1 MPPRMDVGAG
11 ASHCIRASIFARHAP
26 VLATDY
32 LVQGVAVPPG
42 THEIRLV
49 YRDDDIARGM
59 AAGMIMWLLLLASIG
74 VAMFRERR

>member
-1 MPPRMDVGAG
+1 
-11 ASHCIRASIFARHAP
+11 
-26 VLATDY
+26 
-32 LVQGVAVPPG
+32 VAVPPG

-59 AAGMIMWLLLLASIG
+59 AAGVIVWLLLLASIG